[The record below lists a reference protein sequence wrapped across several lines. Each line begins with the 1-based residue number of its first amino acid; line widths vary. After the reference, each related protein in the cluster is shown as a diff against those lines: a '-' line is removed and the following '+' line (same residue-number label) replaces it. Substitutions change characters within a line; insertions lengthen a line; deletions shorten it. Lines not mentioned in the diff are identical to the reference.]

1 MALLEVVA
9 APPESAGWSP
19 WKGGGPRRV

>member
-1 MALLEVVA
+1 MALLEVVG
-9 APPESAGWSP
+9 PTGISRWSP